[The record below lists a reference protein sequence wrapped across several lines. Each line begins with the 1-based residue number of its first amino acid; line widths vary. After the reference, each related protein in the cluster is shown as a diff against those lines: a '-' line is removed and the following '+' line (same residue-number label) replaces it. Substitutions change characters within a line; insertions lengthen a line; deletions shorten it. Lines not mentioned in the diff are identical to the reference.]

1 MAKLVRDYIPRFARG
16 KTFRTLTDQEE
27 YRKALLDK
35 LVEEA
40 EEVRDS
46 NGSVEEIA
54 DVMEVM
60 EALIHEFQHNTRH
73 IEAEK
78 RHKRETRGGFKDA
91 VWMNE

>member
-16 KTFRTLTDQEE
+16 KTFTNLNDRDS

-40 EEVRDS
+40 EEVRESD
-46 NGSVEEIA
+46 GDVEEIA

-60 EALIHEFQHNTRH
+60 EALIHEFGHNTRH
-73 IEAEK
+73 VESVK
-78 RHKRETRGGFKDA
+78 RQKREDRGGFLHGVYMVD
-91 VWMNE
+91 